1 MVAVAPGIQD
11 GLVTVAEPPH
21 GTVTV
26 ELLPLAVTLN
36 VPSPAPPV
44 WQFRVIFTP
53 PDVAAVAAC
62 GVLSASAAAMTETSP
77 SFVARLAS
85 FVPGRRLFRTHI
97 VIG

>member
-1 MVAVAPGIQD
+1 MAAVAPGIHD

-36 VPSPAPPV
+36 VPSPVFPL

-53 PDVAAVAAC
+53 PVVAAAAC
-62 GVLSASAAAMTETSP
+62 AGLIAIAAAMTEIRP
-77 SFVARLAS
+77 SFIARIAP
-85 FVPGRRLFRTHI
+85 FVPGRPLFRTHR

>member
-1 MVAVAPGIQD
+1 MAAVAPGIHD

-36 VPSPAPPV
+36 VSSPVFPL

-53 PDVAAVAAC
+53 PEVAAAAAC
-62 GVLSASAAAMTETSP
+62 AGLIAIAAAMTEIRP
-77 SFVARLAS
+77 SFIARIAPV
-85 FVPGRRLFRTHI
+85 VPGRPLFRTHR